1 MSEPRDATR
10 ITVAANAAVRKVLP
24 FGDTQDFDD
33 VNRGLIASLPDGGVI
48 KNAGGRVVW
57 DLSNVDIIEGET
69 GLIIVDPLI
78 SAECATEGHDR
89 LWPGHLDVVGNDHV
103 CAAA

>member
-1 MSEPRDATR
+1 MSLYRDRRADTKEQQMSEPRDATR
-10 ITVAANAAVRKVLP
+10 VTAAANAAVRKALP

-57 DLSNVDIIEGET
+57 DLSKYSFVLDQDARPAASG
-69 GLIIVDPLI
+69 
-78 SAECATEGHDR
+78 DR
-89 LWPGHLDVVGNDHV
+89 GSG
-103 CAAA
+103 